1 MIKILFKINI
11 ILTDQCQLKTQAGST
26 HANIR
31 MFRSLSGAANKK
43 ALKERSKLIEISK
56 KAKEQGLMM
65 PW

>member
-1 MIKILFKINI
+1 M
-11 ILTDQCQLKTQAGST
+11 

-31 MFRSLSGAANKK
+31 IFRSLSGAANKK